1 MGSRVSVVENR
12 LDETKEHLLV
22 VDRLRDKSGAHTA
35 QIKSLKETVTELC
48 KLIGVEERSKGLVQA
63 AQVRKQAGSFVSVRW
78 SPS

>member
-1 MGSRVSVVENR
+1 MGSRVSVVEKR
-12 LDETKEHLLV
+12 LDETKEQMLV

-63 AQVRKQAGSFVSVRW
+63 AQVCM
-78 SPS
+78 